1 MKPTHKHADGG
12 LYRLY
17 ATGIAGKDSLG
28 EWEDGV
34 LYQCIIDGK
43 TRWTTAERWKDR
55 FTQIEWDQ
63 GSQNGVMQD
72 VRDDEDNLIAS
83 FVFETKDA
91 GDLRHM
97 LIYAGPGA
105 GKHPTRQEADWL
117 KTVLGAMAEMVTKG
131 LHIRDHDFPDLI
143 GDVAAFHAKFGQEY
157 VGKPRMLPADLHDFR
172 TKFHDEETGEYRD
185 EYPRLVDAIERRD
198 RRDIVNTLELQLD
211 ACCDAVWVILG
222 TADLQF
228 GRAVFYEAWRRV
240 AKANMA
246 KVLAT
251 DDPNAQDSGRE
262 VKYDIRKPAGW
273 QAPDHRDLVSD
284 NAIFDEVF
292 GEAPA
297 LECEHL
303 YEGGV
308 CIKCGAQQG
317 AA

>member
-1 MKPTHKHADGG
+1 MQPTHRHADGG

-17 ATGIAGKDSLG
+17 ATDIAGKDSVG

-34 LYQCIIDGK
+34 LYQCIVDGK
-43 TRWTTAERWKDR
+43 MRWTTAERWKDR
-55 FTQIEWDQ
+55 FEQIKWDVQ
-63 GSQNGVMQD
+63 SRNGVMQD

-83 FVFETKDA
+83 FVFETQDA

-105 GKHPTRQEADWL
+105 GKHPTRQEAEWL
-117 KTVLGAMAEMVTKG
+117 RTVLGAMAEQVTKG
-131 LHIRDHDFPDLI
+131 LHIRDHNFPDLI

-157 VGKPRMLPADLHDFR
+157 VGKPRLLPADLHDFR
-172 TKFHDEETGEYRD
+172 VKFHDEETSEYRD
-185 EYPRLVDAIERRD
+185 EYPKLVDAIKRQD

-211 ACCDAVWVILG
+211 ACCDAAWVILG

-228 GRAVFYEAWRRV
+228 GRQVFYEAWRRV
-240 AKANMA
+240 VKANMA

-273 QAPDHRDLVSD
+273 KAPDHRDLVED
-284 NAIFDEVF
+284 NAIFDEIF
-292 GEAPA
+292 GQAP
-297 LECEHL
+297 LIECDHL

-308 CIKCGAQQG
+308 CVKCGADQ
-317 AA
+317 